1 MIKPDFNKK
10 DKTTNI
16 SDKKIEIIHIIQ
28 DTNMTRIYSAI
39 SLSNFFNPIINKN

>member
-1 MIKPDFNKK
+1 MIKSDFNKK
-10 DKTTNI
+10 DKTTI
-16 SDKKIEIIHIIQ
+16 SDKKIEIIHVIQ